1 MTSATGYADSKGVS
15 SVVTGCRSVTHEQRN
30 SSSLK
35 TLGLNEYMPETRKPA
50 MIFFGVNANGK
61 ALPTI

>member
-15 SVVTGCRSVTHEQRN
+15 SVATGCRSVTYEQRK

-35 TLGLNEYMPETRKPA
+35 TLGLN
-50 MIFFGVNANGK
+50 G
-61 ALPTI
+61 